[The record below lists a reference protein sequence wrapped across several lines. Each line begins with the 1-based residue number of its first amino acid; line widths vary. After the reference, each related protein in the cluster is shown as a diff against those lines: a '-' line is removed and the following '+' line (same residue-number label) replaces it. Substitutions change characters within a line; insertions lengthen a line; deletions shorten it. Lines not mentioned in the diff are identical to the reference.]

1 MSYSIH
7 KYRCPNK
14 KSNCSRPTYLSDDGT
29 SHHSS
34 CMIGYSCSLPS
45 MAPRGPSLL
54 CWASFCPLPHATG
67 GSRVKWV
74 APQLD
79 IFLFELAATDLTYLR
94 WILVNYIGHT
104 KIYCFSP
111 IDPKGCIF
119 GHLGPIIN
127 MKHSRLH
134 SMLEHNWYKWT
145 TTLWEVSLFIYF
157 FDFLVNC
164 LKNKLCYNKVL
175 L

>member
-1 MSYSIH
+1 MSTS
-7 KYRCPNK
+7 
-14 KSNCSRPTYLSDDGT
+14 SNPIVTRAILMPVLNSKLCHITFTNIDVQIKRVTANSRPTHLSDDGR

-54 CWASFCPLPHATG
+54 CWASFCPLPHATT
-67 GSRVKWV
+67 GSQVKWV

-94 WILVNYIGHT
+94 WLPVNYIGHT
-104 KIYCFSP
+104 KIYCFSL

-134 SMLEHNWYKWT
+134 SMLEHNWYKRT
-145 TTLWEVSLFIYF
+145 TTLWEAS
-157 FDFLVNC
+157 
-164 LKNKLCYNKVL
+164 
-175 L
+175 